1 MSKKKN
7 TLRDLDDFLKQQASL
22 LVVPELNAMQAA
34 AEPLP
39 PEISSGNQ
47 VTAVPAPALS
57 DGNFEVREKLYDF
70 IIHSLEKQQ
79 DSLPEDAVLI
89 NTALYLKN
97 GENWKEAIRQ
107 YWKNK

>member
-47 VTAVPAPALS
+47 VTAVPGGAPAGRRCSTRGAGGCASGRLAA
-57 DGNFEVREKLYDF
+57 L
-70 IIHSLEKQQ
+70 
-79 DSLPEDAVLI
+79 
-89 NTALYLKN
+89 TAAAH
-97 GENWKEAIRQ
+97 GIR
-107 YWKNK
+107 